1 MTADQMVREDML
13 VMFEDEQ
20 IELLPP
26 RTTMGRMGGGNRR
39 RGNNNSVTQT
49 AVAVAQ
55 INQTG
60 LVNVNF
66 GDATATAVNV
76 NG

>member
-1 MTADQMVREDML
+1 MTVDQMVREDMR

-20 IELLPP
+20 VELLPP
-26 RTTMGRMGGGNRR
+26 RTTMGRMGGGNGR
-39 RGNNNSVTQT
+39 RGNNNVTQT

-55 INQTG
+55 INQFG
-60 LVNVNF
+60 LINVNF

-76 NG
+76 NS